1 MVLKVMAVTCAL
13 ILFSSQSPAAASIW
27 NVFISVSINKLKYIN
42 TQPGKIKNERWG
54 HQNNSSSCYFFLLFW
69 FFFFFFF
76 NIFVFPFLY
85 VFLFTLPNIFPHLIL
100 VFSIPYLYCIISSS
114 GVSWRGFEPWCVLLM
129 WLWQR
134 RLIHCATRP
143 CVNLIKT

>member
-1 MVLKVMAVTCAL
+1 
-13 ILFSSQSPAAASIW
+13 
-27 NVFISVSINKLKYIN
+27 
-42 TQPGKIKNERWG
+42 
-54 HQNNSSSCYFFLLFW
+54 
-69 FFFFFFF
+69 
-76 NIFVFPFLY
+76 
-85 VFLFTLPNIFPHLIL
+85 